1 MRGAGRPPYAHPIL
15 PSGFRPDA
23 SDATVR
29 ETDTITHAP
38 CFGHSLLSLGGQSLL
53 KVADGRAPNGAGRDH
68 PAPFVPSI
76 ARASREDTRRVLG
89 TRRRSRFARRRN
101 SVVVSPTIPAGQW
114 RPPTTSTGH
123 EAVRITRSAT
133 LPINNRRTPVRPWV
147 PMTTRSTRLFLAAH
161 GREQPLEVISIL
173 RVSSAHILSAV

>member
-1 MRGAGRPPYAHPIL
+1 VALVVRRTRTRYCLPDFARTRPMR
-15 PSGFRPDA
+15 PSGRRTQSPM
-23 SDATVR
+23 R
-29 ETDTITHAP
+29 HA
-38 CFGHSLLSLGGQSLL
+38 LAIVSLGGQSLL

-89 TRRRSRFARRRN
+89 TRRRWRFARRRN
-101 SVVVSPTIPAGQW
+101 SVVVSPAIPAGQC
-114 RPPTTSTGH
+114 RPPTMSTGH

-133 LPINNRRTPVRPWV
+133 LPINSRRTPVRPRV